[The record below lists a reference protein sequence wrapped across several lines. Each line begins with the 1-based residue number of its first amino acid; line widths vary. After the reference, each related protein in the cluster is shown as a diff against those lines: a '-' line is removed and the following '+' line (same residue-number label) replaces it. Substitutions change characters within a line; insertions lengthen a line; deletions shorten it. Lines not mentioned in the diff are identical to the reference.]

1 MAIEPTSTTQTA
13 SDFLNAVERACRRVY
28 CPNGSEKVFAEL
40 SESEIEAAL
49 KASALHYLFLANAD
63 SPDFVMIQAFGFV
76 QHLFYAKFAREAD
89 VLSAEHLM

>member
-1 MAIEPTSTTQTA
+1 MPPG
-13 SDFLNAVERACRRVY
+13 LLPERA
-28 CPNGSEKVFAEL
+28 EKIFAEL

-76 QHLFYAKFAREAD
+76 QHLFYAKFAREKI
-89 VLSAEHLM
+89 VISAEAVM